1 MRLREFTILKED
13 DNAVLRR
20 ELDSLKALKLI
31 SNTDTDRYDDRI
43 AELEELLGVNSTDD
57 SPNDQQLSGRRNSVG
72 LPVEIDAEI
81 DGIPNSVLPIQ
92 AWQGKTPQNA
102 YRLVRNYV
110 ERDSLNNSQMVYIV
124 QRWVTNSQK
133 RFSQW
138 YDEFKDALGEA
149 RQEDDF
155 EENYREWQNCVTWIF
170 LMNAILRR
178 HPDYNGA
185 GTSPTSY
192 GSGAYRRIGPEVYR
206 DFLKAFNLD
215 GVFNLNDAG
224 EDPGG
229 A

>member
-13 DNAVLRR
+13 DAALRR

-31 SNTDTDRYDDRI
+31 SNTDRYDDRI
-43 AELEELLGVNSTDD
+43 AELETQLGVNDNDGS
-57 SPNDQQLSGRRNSVG
+57 SNDQQLSGQTNSVG

-81 DGIPNSVLPIQ
+81 DGLPNSVLPIQ

-110 ERDSLNNSQMVYIV
+110 ETDNLNNSQMVYIV
-124 QRWVTNSQK
+124 QRWVNKSQK

-138 YDEFKDALGEA
+138 YDEMKDALGEA

-155 EENYREWQNCVTWIF
+155 EENYREWQNCITWIY

-192 GSGAYRRIGPEVYR
+192 GSGASSRISSEMKR
-206 DFLKAFNLD
+206 DFFRALGFEPDD
-215 GVFNLNDAG
+215 GG
-224 EDPGG
+224 S
-229 A
+229 